1 MMRSFPSSR
10 MPQFRFQ
17 LKLLFCLS
25 DIKSEY
31 AAMDREKVK
40 EIVSILMESPLY
52 FDLPLME
59 RMELI
64 RRLMLMVHFV

>member
-1 MMRSFPSSR
+1 
-10 MPQFRFQ
+10 
-17 LKLLFCLS
+17 
-25 DIKSEY
+25 
-31 AAMDREKVK
+31 MDREKVK

-52 FDLPLME
+52 FDLPLTE